1 MNLGADENDLHLFPR
16 WTGVTC
22 FIDSD
27 DIFSIA
33 SGLLKSFQ
41 HLLPTVQLKFTYRKL
56 GKKNLT

>member
-16 WTGVTC
+16 CTSVTC

-41 HLLPTVQLKFTYRKL
+41 HLLLTAQLKFTYRKL
-56 GKKNLT
+56 GKKI

>member
-1 MNLGADENDLHLFPR
+1 MNLGADENDLFPR

-41 HLLPTVQLKFTYRKL
+41 HLLPTAQLKFT
-56 GKKNLT
+56 